1 MERSDIINTLIEKY
15 KYSSYLEIGYGNGY
29 TFGKIDASTKV
40 GVDGGNGTPAGD
52 SVVIRLRSDDYF
64 KMLREQ
70 GGSKFDIIFI
80 DGSHL
85 CENVEKDLNNALE
98 FLNEGGS
105 VVMHD
110 CSPPNEYFQERSQST
125 HCTGWTGDVWKAF
138 VKFRATRSD
147 LEMCVVDTDYGCGI
161 VRVGTQETLDIDTEK
176 DLTYNNLEE
185 NRTLWLNLIHP
196 DEFLRKYQ

>member
-64 KMLREQ
+64 KMLR
-70 GGSKFDIIFI
+70 
-80 DGSHL
+80 
-85 CENVEKDLNNALE
+85 
-98 FLNEGGS
+98 EGGS